1 MLIQENFVDLHT
13 PQGVMR
19 TFIFHP
25 AAAGRFPG
33 IVLFAEIYQ
42 MTGPIAR
49 TARLLASHGYVVAV
63 PEIYHDFEPPGSP
76 FEYNPADTDKGNR
89 YKITKTLASY
99 DDDARACIDHLMARP
114 DCNGRLG
121 CVGICLGGHLSIRC
135 AMNPEILSGVSFY
148 ATDVHSRTLGQ
159 GKQDNTLDR
168 FKELKAE
175 LLLIWGK
182 QDPHIPLAGR
192 QLIYN
197 TLTEANVNFTWHEFN
212 AQHAFM
218 RDEGHRYNPALAEI
232 CHALLFELFSRT
244 LQLGLTS
251 SAAGDLQQCC

>member
-1 MLIQENFVDLHT
+1 MLIQENFVDLNT

-19 TFIFHP
+19 TFIFRP
-25 AAAGRFPG
+25 AAEGRFPG

-49 TARLLASHGYVVAV
+49 TARLLAGHGYVVAV

-76 FEYNPADTDKGNR
+76 FQYSPEDTDKGNR

-99 DDDARACIDHLMARP
+99 DDDARACIDHLKSRT

-135 AMNPEILSGVSFY
+135 AMNPEILAGVSFY

-168 FKELKAE
+168 FSEIKGEMLM
-175 LLLIWGK
+175 IWGK

-192 QLIYN
+192 QQIHQALSD
-197 TLTEANVNFTWHEFN
+197 ANVNFTWHEFN

-232 CHALLFELFSRT
+232 CYALVIELFSRT
-244 LQLGLTS
+244 LQLGLAS
-251 SAAGDLQQCC
+251 SATGIQPQSC

>member
-1 MLIQENFVDLHT
+1 MLIQEDFVDLTT

-19 TFIFHP
+19 TFMFRP
-25 AAAGRFPG
+25 ASAGQFPG

-49 TARLLASHGYVVAV
+49 TARRLAGHGYVVAV
-63 PEIYHDFEPPGSP
+63 PETYHDFEPPGSP

-89 YKITKTLASY
+89 YKFDKTIASY
-99 DDDARACIDHLMARP
+99 DADARACIDHLLTRE

-135 AMNPEILSGVSFY
+135 AMNPEIQAAVSFY

-159 GKQDNTLDR
+159 GKQDNTLNR
-168 FKELKAE
+168 FAELKAE
-175 LLLIWGK
+175 MLLIWGK
-182 QDPHIPLAGR
+182 QDPHIPPAGR
-192 QLIYN
+192 QLIYQA
-197 TLTEANVNFTWHEFN
+197 LTDAKVNFTWHEFN

-218 RDEGHRYNPALAEI
+218 RDEGPRYNPALAEI
-232 CHALLFELFSRT
+232 CHAMMVELFSRT
-244 LQLGLTS
+244 LQLRQK
-251 SAAGDLQQCC
+251 SAPESE

>member
-1 MLIQENFVDLHT
+1 MLIQEDFVDLNT

-19 TFIFHP
+19 TFLFRP

-49 TARLLASHGYVVAV
+49 MARLLAGHGYVVAV
-63 PEIYHDFEPPGSP
+63 PETYHDFEAPGSP
-76 FEYNPADTDKGNR
+76 FEYDQAGTDKGNR
-89 YKITKTLASY
+89 YKIEKTLASY
-99 DDDARACIDHLMARP
+99 DDDARACIEHLMARD

-135 AMNPEILSGVSFY
+135 AMNPEILAAVSFY
-148 ATDVHSRTLGQ
+148 ATDVHSRTLGK

-168 FKELKAE
+168 FAELKAE
-175 LLLIWGK
+175 MLMIWGK
-182 QDPHIPLAGR
+182 QDPHIPAAGR
-192 QLIYN
+192 QLIYQA
-197 TLTEANVNFTWHEFN
+197 LTDAAVNFTWHEFN

-232 CHALLFELFSRT
+232 CQAMMFELFARR
-244 LQLGLTS
+244 LQLGLNTHTAS
-251 SAAGDLQQCC
+251 HQQQSC

>member
-1 MLIQENFVDLHT
+1 MLIQEDFVDLTT

-19 TFIFHP
+19 TFMFRP
-25 AAAGRFPG
+25 ASAGQFPG

-49 TARLLASHGYVVAV
+49 TARRLAGHGYVVAV
-63 PEIYHDFEPPGSP
+63 PETYHDFEPPGSP

-89 YKITKTLASY
+89 YKFDKTIASY
-99 DDDARACIDHLMARP
+99 DADARACIDHLLTRE

-135 AMNPEILSGVSFY
+135 AMNPEIQAAVSFY

-159 GKQDNTLDR
+159 GKQDNTLNR
-168 FKELKAE
+168 FAELKAE
-175 LLLIWGK
+175 MLLIWGK
-182 QDPHIPLAGR
+182 QDPHIPPAGR
-192 QLIYN
+192 QLIYQA
-197 TLTEANVNFTWHEFN
+197 LTDAKVNFTWHEFN

-218 RDEGHRYNPALAEI
+218 RDEGPRYNPALAEI
-232 CHALLFELFSRT
+232 CHAMMVELFSRT
-244 LQLGLTS
+244 LQLRQKPAPES
-251 SAAGDLQQCC
+251 E

>member
-1 MLIQENFVDLHT
+1 MLIQEDFVDLKT
-13 PQGVMR
+13 AQGVMR
-19 TFIFHP
+19 TFIFRP
-25 AAAGRFPG
+25 VAVGEFPG

-49 TARLLASHGYVVAV
+49 TARLIASQGYVVAV

-76 FEYNPADTDKGNR
+76 FAYNTADTEKGNR
-89 YKITKTLASY
+89 YKIEKTIASY
-99 DDDARACIDHLMARP
+99 DADARACIEHLMTRA

-121 CVGICLGGHLSIRC
+121 CVGICLGGHLCIRC
-135 AMNPEILSGVSFY
+135 AMNPEILAGVSFY

-168 FKELKAE
+168 LSEIKAE
-175 LLLIWGK
+175 MLMIWGK

-192 QLIYN
+192 QRIYN
-197 TLTEANVNFTWHEFN
+197 TLNEVGVNFTWHEFN

-244 LQLGLTS
+244 LQLGVTTAPDGS
-251 SAAGDLQQCC
+251 LQQSC

>member
-1 MLIQENFVDLHT
+1 MLIQEDFIDLNT

-19 TFIFHP
+19 TFIFRP
-25 AAAGRFPG
+25 TAVGRFPG

-49 TARLLASHGYVVAV
+49 SARLLAGHGYVVAV

-76 FEYNPADTDKGNR
+76 FEYNKADTDKGNR
-89 YKITKTLASY
+89 YKIEKTLASY
-99 DDDARACIDHLMARP
+99 DNDARACIDHLMARA

-135 AMNPEILSGVSFY
+135 AMNPEIRAGVSFY
-148 ATDVHSRTLGQ
+148 ATDVHTHTLAQ
-159 GKQDNTLDR
+159 GMQDNTLDR
-168 FKELKAE
+168 FAEIKAE
-175 LLLIWGK
+175 MLMIWGK

-192 QLIYN
+192 QLIYQA
-197 TLTEANVNFTWHEFN
+197 LADAAVNFTWHEFN
-212 AQHAFM
+212 AAHAFM
-218 RDEGHRYNPALAEI
+218 RDEGPRYDPALAEI

-244 LQLGLTS
+244 LTLGTTP
-251 SAAGDLQQCC
+251 

>member
-1 MLIQENFVDLHT
+1 VLIQEDFVDLNM

-19 TFIFHP
+19 TFIFRP
-25 AAAGRFPG
+25 AAEGQFPG

-49 TARLLASHGYVVAV
+49 TARLIAGHGYVVAV

-76 FEYNPADTDKGNR
+76 FEYDQAGTDKGNR
-89 YKITKTLASY
+89 YKIEKTITSY
-99 DDDARACIDHLMARP
+99 DDDARACIDHLMARA

-135 AMNPEILSGVSFY
+135 AMNPEILAAVSFY
-148 ATDVHSRTLGQ
+148 ATDVHSRTLGK

-168 FKELKAE
+168 FTELKAE
-175 LLLIWGK
+175 MLMIWGK
-182 QDPHIPLAGR
+182 QDPHIPPAGR
-192 QLIYN
+192 QLIYQA
-197 TLTEANVNFTWHEFN
+197 LTDAAVNFTWHEFN

-232 CHALLFELFSRT
+232 CHALMFELFARN
-244 LQLGLTS
+244 LQLS
-251 SAAGDLQQCC
+251 C

>member
-1 MLIQENFVDLHT
+1 MLIQENFVDLQT

-25 AAAGRFPG
+25 AAQGRFPG

-99 DDDARACIDHLMARP
+99 DDDARACIDHLMTRA

-135 AMNPEILSGVSFY
+135 AMNPEILAGVSFY

-175 LLLIWGK
+175 MLMIWGK

-197 TLTEANVNFTWHEFN
+197 TLTEADVNFTWHEFN
-212 AQHAFM
+212 AQHAFL
-218 RDEGHRYNPALAEI
+218 RDEGLRYNPALAEI

-251 SAAGDLQQCC
+251 SPAGNQPQSC

>member
-1 MLIQENFVDLHT
+1 MLIQENFVDLNT

-19 TFIFHP
+19 TFIFRP
-25 AAAGRFPG
+25 AAEGRFPG

-49 TARLLASHGYVVAV
+49 TARLLAGHGYVVAV

-76 FEYNPADTDKGNR
+76 FQYSPEDTDKGNR
-89 YKITKTLASY
+89 YKISKTIASY
-99 DDDARACIDHLMARP
+99 DDDARVCIDHLKSRA

-135 AMNPEILSGVSFY
+135 AMNPEILAGVSFY

-168 FKELKAE
+168 FNELKAE
-175 LLLIWGK
+175 MLLIWGK

-197 TLTEANVNFTWHEFN
+197 TLTEADVNFTWHEFN

-232 CHALLFELFSRT
+232 CYALLFELFART

-251 SAAGDLQQCC
+251 SATGIQPQSC